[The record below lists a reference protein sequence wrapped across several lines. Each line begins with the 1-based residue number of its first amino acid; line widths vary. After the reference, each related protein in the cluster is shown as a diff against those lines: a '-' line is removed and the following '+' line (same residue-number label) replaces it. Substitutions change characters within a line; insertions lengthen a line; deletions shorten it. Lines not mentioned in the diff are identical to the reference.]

1 MLEYSKQQNYKKI
14 TNNAIKC
21 IICFVRIILLRKLGD
36 IMGLSNLT
44 TRLNIKAVVVILAFV
59 LFFSTYQQWV
69 AFEERKIARVAV
81 MDNYTS
87 YLERTLPVRVL
98 AEAEEQDAFKRST
111 EEQVLEFN
119 DKLQPTLHN
128 VYIPSGF
135 ERYGVYS
142 SRLKRVV
149 AMGPKLDK
157 SLLLTA
163 DSTVFG
169 DMFQSNTPK
178 YGQQNNSVLW
188 YGAQILYFVRPI
200 HYQDEVIGYIFVCDN
215 LDKMKEGLWRN
226 NQKTL
231 VGGLVA
237 VVVVIMIFQEIFIRL
252 KKELALFA
260 DAIVE
265 GRGKKFQSKIAEL
278 NPVLHYISEQTDS
291 IARLDRLNVI
301 GEMAASIGHEVRNP
315 LTTVRGFLQFI
326 GNKKEFE
333 KYQSHFLLMMDELDR
348 ANSIITEFL
357 SLAKNKAMNFKEC
370 NLNTIIREVNPLL
383 EADALR
389 HNCQV
394 VLNLQDIP
402 SLIVDVSSMRQ
413 LILNIVRNAIEAMPQ
428 GGTVTI
434 STYSSGAVVK
444 LVFCDEGMGIGSEII
459 DKLGTPFFTTKDN
472 GVGLGLAVCY
482 RIIQRHNAKLVI
494 ESPEQGGAMFTVAFT
509 QAIKWREG

>member
-1 MLEYSKQQNYKKI
+1 
-14 TNNAIKC
+14 
-21 IICFVRIILLRKLGD
+21 
-36 IMGLSNLT
+36 MGLSNLT

-59 LFFSTYQQWV
+59 LFFSAYQQWL
-69 AFEERKIARVAV
+69 ALEERKTSRVVV
-81 MDNYTS
+81 MDNYTA
-87 YLERTLPVRVL
+87 YLERTLPVQVL
-98 AEAEEQDAFKRST
+98 AESEEQDADKKVV

-119 DKLQPTLHN
+119 DKLQPTLHTA
-128 VYIPSGF
+128 YIPSNF

-142 SRLKRVV
+142 TRLKRVV
-149 AMGPKLDK
+149 AMGPELDK
-157 SLLLTA
+157 SLLLNA
-163 DSTVFG
+163 DSKVFG
-169 DMFQSNTPK
+169 DMFQSNVPK
-178 YGQQNNSVLW
+178 FGEQKNSVLW

-200 HYQDEVIGYIFVCDN
+200 RYQDEVIGYIFVCEN
-215 LDKMKEGLWRN
+215 LDKMKASILRN
-226 NQKTL
+226 YEKTL
-231 VGGLVA
+231 LGGLVA

-252 KKELALFA
+252 KKELTLFA

-265 GRGKKFQSKIAEL
+265 GKGKRFQSKIAEL
-278 NPVLHYISEQTDS
+278 NPVLRYISEQTDCM
-291 IARLDRLNVI
+291 ARLDRLNII

-348 ANSIITEFL
+348 ANSIISEFL

-370 NLNTIIREVNPLL
+370 SLNTIIREVNPLL

-394 VLNLQDIP
+394 VLDLQDIP
-402 SLIVDVSSMRQ
+402 LLILDVSSMRQ

-428 GGTVTI
+428 GGKVTI
-434 STYSSGAVVK
+434 STYSCGPVVK
-444 LVFCDEGMGIGSEII
+444 LVFCDEGMGIGPEII

-494 ESPEQGGAMFTVAFT
+494 ESPEQGGSMFTVVFT
-509 QAIKWREG
+509 QQIKWSEG